1 MHPVGQQTAHL
12 QGQHESQALEE
23 ALDLLQRF
31 ADLEW
36 HHGQPRRLQTHQ
48 DRVAL
53 GDPPDTDILINFNTR
68 ISSGCMTSH
77 QCRPVT
83 FLYYVQNPFLTP
95 PPKGK
100 KIINLKN

>member
-36 HHGQPRRLQTHQ
+36 HHGQPRRFQTHQ

-53 GDPPDTDILINFNTR
+53 GDPPDTEIGKFSNAKIIRMYDL
-68 ISSGCMTSH
+68 SS
-77 QCRPVT
+77 V
-83 FLYYVQNPFLTP
+83 PFL
-95 PPKGK
+95 
-100 KIINLKN
+100 